1 MALSTLTRVFGKRF
15 SGNSIAT
22 LYRKTFKH
30 TYTCF
35 WHVRKISG
43 DNINKMAAKL
53 RLVQLQANN
62 EGEQKIGVEL
72 EDGGNVVDIAA
83 IYANIPKDM
92 KSFLENW
99 EENISVTVR

>member
-1 MALSTLTRVFGKRF
+1 MALRALTQVFGRRF
-15 SGNSIAT
+15 SGNSIVI
-22 LYRKTFKH
+22 LYKKTFKH

-43 DNINKMAAKL
+43 GNIYKMAAKL
-53 RLVQLQANN
+53 RLVQFQANT
-62 EGEQKIGVEL
+62 EREQKIGVEL

-99 EENISVTVR
+99 EENISITVR